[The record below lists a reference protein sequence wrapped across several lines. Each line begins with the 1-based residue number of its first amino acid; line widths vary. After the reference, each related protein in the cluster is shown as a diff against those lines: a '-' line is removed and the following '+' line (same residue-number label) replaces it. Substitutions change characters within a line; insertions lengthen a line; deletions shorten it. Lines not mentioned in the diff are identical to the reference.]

1 MVVYIF
7 RKTGATTIYGE
18 LLTDNTGFQDNCF
31 ITQTPSASKELVELG
46 FNFNVEPTSE
56 SFLIQFAQEK
66 GLNLDK
72 LIQGA
77 QNTLVSLVA
86 DGSLV
91 IPLDSIALNPATVE
105 IAMADKDTPVEVT
118 IETTPADAYTPQ
130 GFEVSGTMAD
140 VSITLEDK
148 KVTIDASGVTGAVS
162 GSVMI
167 VSKDYPV
174 IQKLL
179 AINITA

>member
-1 MVVYIF
+1 
-7 RKTGATTIYGE
+7 
-18 LLTDNTGFQDNCF
+18 TDNTGFQDNCF

-46 FNFNVEPTSE
+46 FNFNVELTSE

-130 GFEVSGTMAD
+130 GF
-140 VSITLEDK
+140 
-148 KVTIDASGVTGAVS
+148 
-162 GSVMI
+162 
-167 VSKDYPV
+167 
-174 IQKLL
+174 
-179 AINITA
+179 